1 MGDTRNAA
9 AARER
14 QVCMDL
20 HERSLLGGVF
30 YFVAWVLVG
39 GFGGA
44 FTSHLLASGV
54 LCAAFAAGT
63 LLRLVL
69 HRRMLGLGMVDARTA
84 RPLWAL
90 VVGTGALWAVA
101 SVWALLDPHF
111 LGTDLV
117 NLVSTVALA
126 TAFAQVYSI
135 DLARGALG
143 TAVLYLPPLA
153 VVWTLEGMLPVAA
166 AMSAHLVYL
175 FAVLVRT
182 NAEYRR
188 RLDLDEA
195 LRVERDRYEALS
207 RLDALTGVANRRR
220 FSEVLEQE
228 FELARAGGT
237 LSLAVID
244 IDHFKQINDRHG
256 HASGD
261 ACLREVAQRLRNGF
275 AAASVI
281 ARLGGEEFGVLFP
294 GEPADAAAALA
305 ESFRRDLEREPV
317 VVAGVPIA
325 VTTSIGIADARGRAG
340 SEALFRAADR
350 ALYRAKEAGRNRV
363 ESADGGA
370 A

>member
-1 MGDTRNAA
+1 MGDTLPAA
-9 AARER
+9 EARAR

-30 YFVAWVLVG
+30 YFIAWVLLG

-44 FTSHLLASGV
+44 FTSHPLPSAILSV
-54 LCAAFAAGT
+54 AFAVGT

-69 HRRMLGLGMVDARTA
+69 HRRLRENPVAGPGSARRLWVLVIATA
-84 RPLWAL
+84 
-90 VVGTGALWAVA
+90 ALWSCA

-111 LGTDLV
+111 AGTDLV

-135 DLARGALG
+135 DLLRGALG
-143 TAVLYLPPLA
+143 TAAIYLPPLA
-153 VVWTLEGMLPVAA
+153 VVWTLDGLLPVAV
-166 AMSAHLVYL
+166 AMSAHSVYL

-182 NAEYRR
+182 HDEYRR

-207 RLDALTGVANRRR
+207 RVDALTAVANRRR
-220 FSEVLEQE
+220 FAEVLEQE
-228 FELARAGGT
+228 FEVSRSGGT

-294 GEPADAAAALA
+294 GEDAVRTTALA
-305 ESFRRDLEREPV
+305 EDFRAALERQPV
-317 VVAGVPIA
+317 LVGGVPIP
-325 VTTSIGIADARGRAG
+325 VTTSIGVADARGCAS
-340 SEALFRAADR
+340 SEALFREADR

-363 ESADGGA
+363 ERASA
-370 A
+370 